1 MAVNWNAATQTSRM
15 NASLTIIDANASPAT
30 LEIGTTGMAATL
42 VTITLGDPSFS
53 VGGAPPNCALTMV
66 GVPKSGTATGAGT
79 AAAAR
84 IKDGGG
90 TAIVT
95 GLTVGTSGQDINLN
109 STTISIGQTVT
120 ITAGTITHSP

>member
-30 LEIGTTGMAATL
+30 LEIGTAAMAATL
-42 VTITLGDPSFS
+42 VTVTLGDPSFS
-53 VGGAPPNCALTMV
+53 VGGSPATLTML

-90 TAIVT
+90 TIILS
-95 GLTVGTSGQDINLN
+95 GLTVGTSASDIILN
-109 STTISIGQTVT
+109 STAISVGQTVT
-120 ITAGTITHSP
+120 ITAGTITHAT